1 MLDSM
6 LSAKVADFGLSRIMD
21 KEKTRTITR
30 HVRGTCGYLA
40 PEWCSECLTITA
52 KTDVYSFGMVLLE
65 IVSGRRNSQAPS
77 NTSITSDVKDQWYY
91 PLWAF
96 PTLES
101 GTFLDVVDP
110 FLAGIVDASEVERV
124 LQVAFLCINERPH
137 VRPSMSKVVQ
147 LLEGHIV
154 IDQPI
159 PKPNFLNDLYPP
171 CPLPIEAPE
180 STTVTMHDVPFSPFS
195 YKLANL

>member
-1 MLDSM
+1 
-6 LSAKVADFGLSRIMD
+6 MD